1 VPLIALLACVSSH
14 VCSKTFAE
22 EQAMM
27 KAKIDRTDL
36 TVQEMG
42 VAKMPVD
49 QHVEQFSKA
58 LDLDSLIKAL
68 QTPSGEKERT

>member
-27 KAKIDRTDL
+27 KAKIDRTDQ

>member
-68 QTPSGEKERT
+68 QAPSGEKERT